1 MRAPLNL
8 SVRSS
13 VLLWSLRRM
22 HFPAPCGFATRIW
35 CRDGQNLRIKH
46 GQQKKEGI
54 FCTYDSIKSG
64 IVSVSS
70 QNKGDNKLKLHWFMV
85 INSDRSWEPAFFQQ
99 HWFGGGKTWMLEAK
113 NDSPVI
119 GQRCL
124 GRYCGHFDKRL
135 EDGKKRG
142 IHMWLSRKK
151 WKGVNKFHS
160 MYLTLSASR
169 SRGNEITGSSALN
182 GIPHPPLTTCR
193 AQQGAR
199 FIARRPPEWGKEGN

>member
-8 SVRSS
+8 SVR
-13 VLLWSLRRM
+13 LRLWSLRPSSNAFSGAM
-22 HFPAPCGFATRIW
+22 RI
-35 CRDGQNLRIKH
+35 RYEDLMPRRGDGQNLRIKH
-46 GQQKKEGI
+46 GQQKKEGT

-169 SRGNEITGSSALN
+169 SRGNEITGSSALSMEY
-182 GIPHPPLTTCR
+182 PSLP
-193 AQQGAR
+193 
-199 FIARRPPEWGKEGN
+199 